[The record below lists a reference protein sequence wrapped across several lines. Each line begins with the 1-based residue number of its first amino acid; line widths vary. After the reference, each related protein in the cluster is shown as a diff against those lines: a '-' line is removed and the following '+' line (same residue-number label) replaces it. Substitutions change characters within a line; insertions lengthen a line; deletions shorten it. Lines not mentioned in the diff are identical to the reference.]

1 MARREKAGTEF
12 LGTTIVGKGG
22 RPSVPS
28 FSGSQEFQLG
38 ELKNSIRSLDAYI
51 QASLKNV
58 TDYLARSGVTVA
70 RRNLRE
76 ATTPQDWGKSRM
88 AGEHYGVRF
97 APYGRSAG
105 REETGHMYDS
115 LTSSVKMASYGK
127 TMWRGTFGWE
137 NPKAYIVYQ
146 ELGFYSTGAFDPGAT
161 AASGR
166 AKFTTGIEQYI
177 PGARSLPKALPSI
190 RRRIPAALS
199 AVRNEA
205 IRMWKA
211 DGFKGRPASYAKM
224 KPPNL
229 LITTF
234 FD

>member
-1 MARREKAGTEF
+1 MARREKAGQEF
-12 LGTTIVGKGG
+12 LA
-22 RPSVPS
+22 VPFAQ
-28 FSGSQEFQLG
+28 FSQDIQLG
-38 ELKNSIRSLDAYI
+38 ELKNSIKSLDAYI

-70 RRNLRE
+70 RKALRE
-76 ATTPQDWGKSRM
+76 ATTPADWGKSRM

-115 LTSSVKMASYGK
+115 LTSSVSMASYGK

-137 NPKAYIVYQ
+137 NPEKYIVYQ
-146 ELGFYSTGAFDPGAT
+146 EVGFFSTGVFDPGAT

-166 AKFTTGIEQYI
+166 AKFTSGKEKYI
-177 PGARSLPKALPSI
+177 PGARSLPKAVVSI
-190 RRRIPAALS
+190 KKRVPAALS

-211 DGFKGRPASYAKM
+211 DGFKGRPASYEKM